1 MRDLTNKV
9 AWITGAGT
17 GIGEGTALA
26 YARAGMRLVLS
37 GRRQAE
43 LDKVAAQVAAI
54 GQETGNGA
62 SARVAV
68 LDVADKVAVAAVAA
82 SIQAQEGR
90 LDVLVNSAGLNVRE
104 RNWKHLSTAGWDQV
118 LRIDLDG
125 TFYCCHA
132 ALPMMR
138 AQKDGLI
145 INVSSWAGRFVG
157 TMTGPAY
164 SAAKF
169 GVNAMTESLNMEECI
184 HGIRATAVCPG
195 EVATPILDKRP
206 VPVSAEDKAKMV
218 QAADC
223 GALMLFLAQMPAHVC
238 LNEVTISP
246 TWNRG
251 FVAAAQAI
259 PG

>member
-54 GQETGNGA
+54 GRETGNGA

-68 LDVADKVAVAAVAA
+68 LDVADKDAVAAVAA

-206 VPVSAEDKAKMV
+206 IPVSAEDKAKMV

>member
-9 AWITGAGT
+9 AWITGAGS
-17 GIGEGTALA
+17 GIGAGTALA

-37 GRRQAE
+37 GRREAE
-43 LDKVAAQVAAI
+43 LQAVAAEVVRL
-54 GQETGNGA
+54 GG

-68 LDVADKVAVAAVAA
+68 LDVADKDAVLAVAA

-90 LDVLVNSAGLNVRE
+90 VDVLVNSAGLNVRE

-132 ALPMMR
+132 VLPMMR

-145 INVSSWAGRFVG
+145 VNVSSWAGRFVG

-206 VPVSAEDKAKMV
+206 IPVSAEDKAKMV
-218 QAADC
+218 QADDC

-238 LNEVTISP
+238 LNEITISP
-246 TWNRG
+246 THNRM
-251 FVAAAQAI
+251 FVAAANAI

>member
-9 AWITGAGT
+9 AWITGAGS
-17 GIGEGTALA
+17 GIGAGTALA
-26 YARAGMRLVLS
+26 YASAGMRLVLS
-37 GRRQAE
+37 GRRLAE
-43 LDKVAAQVAAI
+43 LQAVAAQVAQA
-54 GQETGNGA
+54 GG

-68 LDVADKVAVAAVAA
+68 LDVADAAAVQAVAAGIAA
-82 SIQAQEGR
+82 TEGR

-104 RNWKHLSTAGWDQV
+104 RNWKHVSTAGWDQV

-138 AQKDGLI
+138 AQQDGLI
-145 INVSSWAGRFVG
+145 INVSSWAGRFVS
-157 TMTGPAY
+157 TVTGPAY

-169 GVNAMTESLNMEECI
+169 GVNAMTESLNMEECV

-206 VPVSAEDKAKMV
+206 IPVSAADKARMV
-218 QAADC
+218 QADDC
-223 GALMLFLAQMPAHVC
+223 GALMLFLARMPAHVC

-251 FVAAAQAI
+251 YVVQAAAI

>member
-1 MRDLTNKV
+1 MRDLKGKV
-9 AWITGAGT
+9 AWITGAGS
-17 GIGEGTALA
+17 GIGAGTALA
-26 YARAGMRLVLS
+26 YAGVGMRLVLS
-37 GRRQAE
+37 GRREAE
-43 LDKVAAQVAAI
+43 LQQVAAQVVAR
-54 GQETGNGA
+54 GG

-68 LDVADKVAVAAVAA
+68 LDVSDADAVQAVAD
-82 SIQAQEGR
+82 SIAQQEGR

-104 RNWKHLSTAGWDQV
+104 RNWKHLQRAGWDQV

-138 AQKDGLI
+138 AQGDGLI
-145 INVSSWAGRFVG
+145 VNVSSWAGKHVS
-157 TMTGPAY
+157 TLTGPAY

-169 GVNAMTESLNMEECI
+169 GVNAMTESLNIEEGI

-206 VPVSAEDKAKMV
+206 IPVSAEDRARMV
-218 QAADC
+218 QADDC
-223 GALMLFLAQMPAHVC
+223 GELMLFLARMPVHVC

-251 FVAAAQAI
+251 YVAQAQTI

>member
-1 MRDLTNKV
+1 MRDLKGKV
-9 AWITGAGT
+9 AWITGAGS
-17 GIGEGTALA
+17 GIGAGTALA
-26 YARAGMRLVLS
+26 YAGVGMRLVLS
-37 GRRQAE
+37 GRRAGELQQVAE
-43 LDKVAAQVAAI
+43 QVAAR
-54 GQETGNGA
+54 GG

-68 LDVADKVAVAAVAA
+68 LDVSDAEAVQAVAD
-82 SIQAQEGR
+82 SIAAQEGR

-104 RNWKHLSTAGWDQV
+104 RNWKHLQRAGWDQV

-138 AQKDGLI
+138 AQGDGLI
-145 INVSSWAGRFVG
+145 INVSSWAGKHVS

-169 GVNAMTESLNMEECI
+169 GVNAMTESLNIEEGL

-206 VPVSAEDKAKMV
+206 IPVTAEERARMV
-218 QAADC
+218 QADDC
-223 GALMLFLAQMPAHVC
+223 GELMLFLARLPAHVC
-238 LNEVTISP
+238 INDLTISP

-251 FVAAAQAI
+251 YVAQAQTI

>member
-9 AWITGAGT
+9 AWITGAGS
-17 GIGEGTALA
+17 GIGAGTALA

-37 GRRQAE
+37 GRRLAE
-43 LDKVAAQVAAI
+43 LQAVAEQVAAI
-54 GQETGNGA
+54 ARDSGNGA
-62 SARVAV
+62 TARVAV
-68 LDVADKVAVAAVAA
+68 LDVADVAAVQAVAAGIA
-82 SIQAQEGR
+82 AQEGR

-132 ALPMMR
+132 VLPMMR
-138 AQKDGLI
+138 AQQDGLI
-145 INVSSWAGRFVG
+145 VNISSWAGRFVG

-169 GVNAMTESLNMEECI
+169 GVNAMTESLNMEECMN
-184 HGIRATAVCPG
+184 GIRATAVCPG

-206 VPVSAEDKAKMV
+206 VPVSAEDKARMV
-218 QAADC
+218 QADDC
-223 GALMLFLAQMPAHVC
+223 GELMLFLARLPVHVC

-251 FVAAAQAI
+251 FVAQAASI